1 MVGGEF
7 TQAARRAR
15 KAQSMSAREEGGG
28 VPKEGSSPQEA
39 NRSSSENAGQR
50 AISEQ
55 EYDGRA
61 ATQEQQPAGD
71 VPDLT
76 LDIPSLGVEELNL
89 DVENLRA
96 RVSLHAE
103 LADMVKL
110 SVGVEAD
117 VDKVKLEAKGVEAQL
132 LLKVGLDNV
141 RAILTQAL
149 EALDNNPGILEDLL
163 RTSGEPPGGAGQRAL
178 EGATGLTEATLEQGA
193 GGGTEDPETEEENA
207 REPEATDAARRKAK
221 DLGIDLS
228 QVEGTGAG
236 GRILIRD
243 VHKAAK

>member
-1 MVGGEF
+1 VP
-7 TQAARRAR
+7 
-15 KAQSMSAREEGGG
+15 EEGSG
-28 VPKEGSSPQEA
+28 PQKA
-39 NRSSSENAGQR
+39 SKSSSENAGQH
-50 AISEQ
+50 AIFEQ

-61 ATQEQQPAGD
+61 AAQEQQPASD
-71 VPDLT
+71 APDLT
-76 LDIPSLGVEELNL
+76 LDIPSLGIEELNL

-132 LLKVGLDNV
+132 LLKAGLDNV

-149 EALDNNPGILEDLL
+149 DALDNNPGILEDLL
-163 RTSGEPPGGAGQRAL
+163 RTSGETSGGTGQRAL
-178 EGATGLTEATLEQGA
+178 DAAEPSGATPEQGA
-193 GGGTEDPETEEENA
+193 GGGTEDPEIAELDTG
-207 REPEATDAARRKAK
+207 EPKATDAARRKAEE
-221 DLGIDLS
+221 LGIDLS

-236 GRILIRD
+236 GRILVGD
-243 VHKAAK
+243 VKRAAD

>member
-1 MVGGEF
+1 
-7 TQAARRAR
+7 
-15 KAQSMSAREEGGG
+15 
-28 VPKEGSSPQEA
+28 VPKEGSGPQKA

-50 AISEQ
+50 AIFEQ

-71 VPDLT
+71 VSDLT

-132 LLKVGLDNV
+132 LLKAGLDNV

-149 EALDNNPGILEDLL
+149 DALDNNPGILEDLL
-163 RTSGEPPGGAGQRAL
+163 RTSGETPGGTGQRAL
-178 EGATGLTEATLEQGA
+178 EAAGPTEATPEQGA
-193 GGGTEDPETEEENA
+193 RGGTEDPETDEEDA
-207 REPEATDAARRKAK
+207 GAPEATSAARRKAEE
-221 DLGIDLS
+221 LGIDLS
-228 QVEGTGAG
+228 EVEGTGAG
-236 GRILIRD
+236 GRILVRD
-243 VHKAAK
+243 VQKVAKG

>member
-1 MVGGEF
+1 
-7 TQAARRAR
+7 
-15 KAQSMSAREEGGG
+15 MSAREEGGG

-50 AISEQ
+50 AIFEQ

-61 ATQEQQPAGD
+61 SAQEQQPVNED
-71 VPDLT
+71 PDLT
-76 LDIPSLGVEELNL
+76 LDVPSLGIEELNL

-132 LLKVGLDNV
+132 LLKAGLDNV

-149 EALDNNPGILEDLL
+149 DALDNNPGILEDLL
-163 RTSGEPPGGAGQRAL
+163 RTSGETSGGTGQRAL
-178 EGATGLTEATLEQGA
+178 EGTAGPTEATPEQGA
-193 GGGTEDPETEEENA
+193 AEGTEDPETEEENV
-207 REPEATDAARRKAK
+207 REPEATEAARRKAQE
-221 DLGIDLS
+221 LGIDLS
-228 QVEGTGAG
+228 RVEGTGAG
-236 GRILIRD
+236 GRILLGD
-243 VHKAAK
+243 VRRAAE

>member
-1 MVGGEF
+1 MP
-7 TQAARRAR
+7 
-15 KAQSMSAREEGGG
+15 S
-28 VPKEGSSPQEA
+28 EGSGPQKT
-39 NRSSSENAGQR
+39 NRSSSEDIGQR
-50 AISEQ
+50 AIFEQ

-61 ATQEQQPAGD
+61 AAQERQPASD

-76 LDIPSLGVEELNL
+76 LDVPSLGVEELNL

-110 SVGVEAD
+110 SIGVEAD

-132 LLKVGLDNV
+132 LLKAGLDNV

-149 EALDNNPGILEDLL
+149 DALDNNPGVLEDLL
-163 RTSGEPPGGAGQRAL
+163 RSSEETSGRAL
-178 EGATGLTEATLEQGA
+178 EGAAGPIETTPEQEA
-193 GGGTEDPETEEENA
+193 GGSTEDPETDGEDTG
-207 REPEATDAARRKAK
+207 EPKATDAARRKAE

-236 GRILIRD
+236 GRILVGD
-243 VHKAAK
+243 VKRAAE

>member
-1 MVGGEF
+1 
-7 TQAARRAR
+7 
-15 KAQSMSAREEGGG
+15 
-28 VPKEGSSPQEA
+28 VPPEGSGPQKT
-39 NRSSSENAGQR
+39 NKSSTENAGQR
-50 AISEQ
+50 VIFEQ

-61 ATQEQQPAGD
+61 AAQERQPISEA
-71 VPDLT
+71 PDLT
-76 LDIPSLGVEELNL
+76 LDVPSLGVEELNL

-132 LLKVGLDNV
+132 LLKASLDNV

-149 EALDNNPGILEDLL
+149 DALDNNPGILEDLL
-163 RTSGEPPGGAGQRAL
+163 RTSGETSGSSGRAL
-178 EGATGLTEATLEQGA
+178 ENATGPIRDTPEQGA
-193 GGGTEDPETEEENA
+193 SRDAEASETEDSETEDEGVG
-207 REPEATDAARRKAK
+207 EPNATDASRRKAEQ
-221 DLGIDLS
+221 LGIDLS

-236 GRILIRD
+236 GRILVGD
-243 VHKAAK
+243 VKRAAQ

>member
-1 MVGGEF
+1 
-7 TQAARRAR
+7 
-15 KAQSMSAREEGGG
+15 
-28 VPKEGSSPQEA
+28 VPKEGSGPQKA

-50 AISEQ
+50 AIFEQ

-61 ATQEQQPAGD
+61 VTQEQQPAGD

-76 LDIPSLGVEELNL
+76 LDIPSLGIEELNL

-132 LLKVGLDNV
+132 LLKAGLDNV

-149 EALDNNPGILEDLL
+149 DALDNNPGILEDLL
-163 RTSGEPPGGAGQRAL
+163 RTSGETPGGGQRAL
-178 EGATGLTEATLEQGA
+178 EGAGPTEAQGA
-193 GGGTEDPETEEENA
+193 GGGTEDLETEEEDA
-207 REPEATDAARRKAK
+207 GEPEATEAARRKAEK
-221 DLGIDLS
+221 LGIDLS
-228 QVEGTGAG
+228 RVEGTGSG
-236 GRILIRD
+236 GRILVRD
-243 VHKAAK
+243 VQEAAKG

>member
-1 MVGGEF
+1 MP
-7 TQAARRAR
+7 
-15 KAQSMSAREEGGG
+15 EEGS
-28 VPKEGSSPQEA
+28 GSQETY
-39 NRSSSENAGQR
+39 RSSSKNFGER
-50 AISEQ
+50 AHFEQ
-55 EYDGRA
+55 EHDGRGA
-61 ATQEQQPAGD
+61 AQERQSASGD
-71 VPDLT
+71 PDLT
-76 LDIPSLGVEELNL
+76 LDVPSLGIEELNL

-132 LLKVGLDNV
+132 LLKAGLDNV

-149 EALDNNPGILEDLL
+149 DALDNNPGILEDLL
-163 RTSGEPPGGAGQRAL
+163 RTSGETSGGAEQRAL
-178 EGATGLTEATLEQGA
+178 EGAGPTEATPEQGA
-193 GGGTEDPETEEENA
+193 AEGTEDPETEEENV
-207 REPEATDAARRKAK
+207 REPEATEAARRKAEE
-221 DLGIDLS
+221 LGIDLS

-243 VHKAAK
+243 VHKAAKG

>member
-1 MVGGEF
+1 M
-7 TQAARRAR
+7 
-15 KAQSMSAREEGGG
+15 
-28 VPKEGSSPQEA
+28 PPEGSGPQKTS
-39 NRSSSENAGQR
+39 RSSSENAGQR
-50 AISEQ
+50 AIFEQ

-61 ATQEQQPAGD
+61 DTQGQQPASEA
-71 VPDLT
+71 PDLT
-76 LDIPSLGVEELNL
+76 LDVPSLEVEELNL

-132 LLKVGLDNV
+132 LLKAGLDNV

-149 EALDNNPGILEDLL
+149 DALDNNPGILEDLL
-163 RTSGEPPGGAGQRAL
+163 RTSGETSGGAEQRAL
-178 EGATGLTEATLEQGA
+178 EGAGPTEATPEQGA
-193 GGGTEDPETEEENA
+193 GGGAEDPETEEEDGG
-207 REPEATDAARRKAK
+207 EPKATDAARRKAEE
-221 DLGIDLS
+221 LGMDLS

-236 GRILIRD
+236 GRILVGD
-243 VHKAAK
+243 VRRAAE